1 MIVGVR
7 AIFICTHEDAKR
19 TRIHTQQ
26 MNEHDRV
33 TCVHCCAQVTQ
44 ERTRKVRSDRG
55 KKHNR
60 QETLL
65 QVSCVAW
72 CDANNIL
79 VDGSPGGCAFKSGA
93 HKARGCN
100 RPGRPDLFVL
110 EPGGDGSHGLA
121 VELKVGGNVVSEAQ
135 QTYLMRLKSKGWR
148 VGVVRELA
156 EFIKLVNLHLNSV
169 CVE

>member
-100 RPGRPDLFVL
+100 RPGRPDLFVC
-110 EPGGDGSHGLA
+110 
-121 VELKVGGNVVSEAQ
+121 
-135 QTYLMRLKSKGWR
+135 
-148 VGVVRELA
+148 VRA
-156 EFIKLVNLHLNSV
+156 WG
-169 CVE
+169 